1 MSGGRINLAI
11 ILAGGRGLRLRP
23 LTEETPKPLLSLLG
37 RGAAAGY
44 TILDWQ
50 LDRLRAAGV
59 RRAVLAI
66 SYMAGKFSPYCGR
79 EVRGVR
85 VDCSSNEDPE
95 RPLGTWGAVERAIE
109 DLSLGGPA
117 FVLNGDIVTDADLG
131 EMPGVGR
138 LATVMVVRMRS
149 PYGIVDV
156 GMDGLVLGFR
166 EKPVLPFLMNGG
178 IYRVEDLGEL
188 AEWGRGFSS
197 LENEV
202 LPALAH
208 ERLLG
213 AWPIREDAFW
223 RSVDTVKDYQEAV
236 EYVASRGYA
245 KDMINQS

>member
-1 MSGGRINLAI
+1 MSGGRIDLAI
-11 ILAGGRGLRLRP
+11 ILAGGKGLRLRP
-23 LTEETPKPLLSLLG
+23 LTEETPKPLLNLLTQG
-37 RGAAAGY
+37 VIIDPIANRAFLASY

-66 SYMAGKFSPYCGR
+66 SYMAEKFSPYCGR

-156 GMDGLVLGFR
+156 GMDGLILGFR

-178 IYRVEDLGEL
+178 IYRVEDLKEL
-188 AEWGRGFSS
+188 AEWGRG
-197 LENEV
+197 
-202 LPALAH
+202 
-208 ERLLG
+208 
-213 AWPIREDAFW
+213 
-223 RSVDTVKDYQEAV
+223 
-236 EYVASRGYA
+236 
-245 KDMINQS
+245 